1 MRASLAIL
9 LLLSVP
15 QDAEPGLVAEYFALD
30 AAPQGFP
37 SVPAG
42 RKPTFVRVEPTI
54 NHAFVVGDFHG
65 TKLSENFFVR
75 WTGLLRCPED
85 GLYNFY
91 VESDDGCRL
100 YVDQELA
107 VDNSDGRAM
116 EQRADRLTLKAGTH
130 ALRFEYFQGAGPAG
144 VNLQWKMPKGGR
156 LILPAAFLSHAS
168 GAEKVEWDREAW
180 EKRPTPPP
188 AQPAAVVKP
197 GRYALT
203 DYGPFLT
210 RSLGPAADPIAL
222 VGHLLRVG
230 PEATVVFDPQLLRV
244 AAAWTGPFLSWP
256 TEKDGV
262 AGLPNAAGKVLFRNP
277 AIPGVV
283 EMQAPGPLRGAAPP
297 APGAPL
303 PREQAHWRGLYVH
316 GPDVVLSYT
325 VGRAE
330 VLELHGVE
338 NGAFT
343 RTIEVKGL
351 SSVLNILVGPD
362 DLDAGVLGTRNAVF
376 VPGPGGKYLQIQT
389 KGRYK
394 ISVPSRKVSVPEPLE
409 PLTKGGGLRWP
420 EPVIT
425 RGVLGK
431 EPGAYQVDTLT
442 IPYENPWNSYM
453 RIVALDFFP
462 DGRAAVATLDGDVW
476 IVSGIDATLEKL
488 SWKRFAAGLYQPLGL
503 RIVDGAI
510 YALGRD
516 QVTRLVDVNEDGEA
530 DFYENFNN
538 DCLLGTS
545 YGEYA
550 MDLQVGP
557 DGDFYYTKAGT
568 MGYGSA
574 TRHSGCVLR
583 LSKDGSKLDVFAVG
597 FRSPMGLCVG
607 PDGFITATDQQ
618 GNYMAEC
625 PIVRVKKDGFY
636 GFVLD
641 HHPETKT
648 KPREPAL
655 AWLPMDVDNS
665 SGGQVWV
672 SGERW
677 GPLKGRL
684 LHTSYGQSKLLLTV
698 LDEAREQGGVVRF
711 PLQFASGIMRAQFN
725 PSDGQLYCAGLR
737 GWQTTAAKDGC
748 LQRVRYTGKPAL
760 LPVSLKVRKTGIDL
774 TFTDALDAETAGDP
788 DSYAAQWF
796 NVVSTPDYGSPEFN
810 ATNPA
815 KRGREK
821 VAVTAAKLLADGKTV
836 SLDLEGFR
844 PVTNLIVKFSIRS
857 ADGAKIQNEVFLTI
871 NRLPE

>member
-1 MRASLAIL
+1 LFLLTAPSLGLARD
-9 LLLSVP
+9 P

-30 AAPQGFP
+30 APPQGFP

-54 NHAFVVGDFHG
+54 NHAFITGEFHG
-65 TKLSENFFVR
+65 TKLDENFFVR

-100 YVDQELA
+100 YIDQELA

-116 EQRADRLTLKAGTH
+116 EQHADRLTLKAGTH
-130 ALRFEYFQGAGPAG
+130 AIHFEYFQGAGPAG
-144 VNLQWKMPKGGR
+144 VNLQWKMPRGGR

-168 GAEKVEWDREAW
+168 GAEKIEWDREAW
-180 EKRPTPPP
+180 EKRPAPPP
-188 AQPAAVVKP
+188 MQPAAVVKP

-203 DYGPFLT
+203 DYGPFLS
-210 RSLGPAADPIAL
+210 RSLGPANAPIAL
-222 VGHLLRVG
+222 TGHLLRLSNDSFVC
-230 PEATVVFDPQLLRV
+230 FDPRLLRV
-244 AAAWTGPFLSWP
+244 AAAWTGGFLSWP

-262 AGLPNAAGKVLFRNP
+262 AGLPNVAGKLSFRNP
-277 AIPGVV
+277 AIPGWGD
-283 EMQAPGPLRGAAPP
+283 EKDPRSFPGS
-297 APGAPL
+297 PL
-303 PREQAHWRGLYVH
+303 PRERGHWRGLYLH
-316 GPDVVLSYT
+316 GKDAVLSYT
-325 VGRAE
+325 VGGAE
-330 VLELHGVE
+330 VLELHGME

-343 RTIEVKGL
+343 RTIEIKNLAAPIG
-351 SSVLNILVGPD
+351 VLVAPAGS
-362 DLDAGVLGTRNAVF
+362 DAGVLGEGAALVRRGENLVLEVRHSSRF
-376 VPGPGGKYLQIQT
+376 
-389 KGRYK
+389 K
-394 ISVPSRKVSVPEPLE
+394 IAIPNRTVAAPEPLE
-409 PLTKGGGLRWP
+409 PLTRGGAPRWP
-420 EPVIT
+420 EPVVT
-425 RGVLGK
+425 RGTLGK
-431 EPGAYQVDTLT
+431 EPGAWQVDTLT
-442 IPYENPWNSYM
+442 VPYENPSNSYM

-476 IVSGIDATLEKL
+476 IVSGIDEKL
-488 SWKRFAAGLYQPLGL
+488 ETLTWKRFATGLYQPLGL

-516 QVTRLVDVNEDGEA
+516 QVTRLHDLNGDGEA

-557 DGDFYYTKAGT
+557 DGDFFYTKAGT

-574 TRHSGCVLR
+574 TPHSGCVLR
-583 LSKDGSKLDVFAVG
+583 LSKDGSTLEVFAVG
-597 FRSPMGLCVG
+597 FRAPMGLCVG

-625 PIVRVKKDGFY
+625 PIVRVRKGGSY
-636 GFVLD
+636 GFVLE

-648 KPREPAL
+648 QAREPAIS
-655 AWLPMDVDNS
+655 WLPMDVDNS

-672 SGERW
+672 TGDRW
-677 GPLKGRL
+677 GPLRGRL

-725 PSDGQLYCAGLR
+725 PADGQLYVAGLR
-737 GWQTTAAKDGC
+737 GWQTTAAKEGC

-760 LPVSLKVRKTGIDL
+760 LPVSMKIRKTGIDL

-788 DSYAAQWF
+788 DSYSALWF

-857 ADGAKIQNEVFLTI
+857 AAGAKIHSEVFLTV
-871 NRLPE
+871 NRLPDDPK

>member
-1 MRASLAIL
+1 M
-9 LLLSVP
+9 
-15 QDAEPGLVAEYFALD
+15 
-30 AAPQGFP
+30 
-37 SVPAG
+37 
-42 RKPTFVRVEPTI
+42 
-54 NHAFVVGDFHG
+54 
-65 TKLSENFFVR
+65 
-75 WTGLLRCPED
+75 
-85 GLYNFY
+85 
-91 VESDDGCRL
+91 ESDDGCRL
-100 YVDQELA
+100 YIDRELA
-107 VDNSDGRAM
+107 VDNAEGRAM
-116 EQRADRLTLKAGTH
+116 EQRADRLILKAGTH
-130 ALRFEYFQGAGPAG
+130 AIRFEYFQAAGPAG
-144 VNLQWKMPKGGR
+144 VNLQWKTPKGGR
-156 LILPAAFLSHAS
+156 QILPASFLSHA
-168 GAEKVEWDREAW
+168 GGVEWDRDAW
-180 EKRPTPPP
+180 EKRPAPPP
-188 AQPAAVVKP
+188 MQPAAVLKP

-210 RSLGPAADPIAL
+210 RSLGPAGDPIAL
-222 VGHLLRVG
+222 AGHLLRVA
-230 PEATVVFDPQLLRV
+230 PEATVCFDPRLLRV
-244 AAAWTGPFLSWP
+244 SAAWTGPCLSWP

-262 AGLPNAAGKVLFRNP
+262 AGLPNAAGKLLFRNP
-277 AIPGVV
+277 AVPGVV
-283 EMQAPGPLRGAAPP
+283 DFKDLLAPIPAAARP

-303 PREQAHWRGLYVH
+303 PREQGHWRGLYVH
-316 GPDVVLSYT
+316 GPDVILSYT
-325 VGRAE
+325 VGDAE
-330 VLELHGVE
+330 VLELHGFE

-351 SSVLNILVGPD
+351 SGFLRFLVSPENV
-362 DLDAGVLGTRNAVF
+362 DAGVIGTLDPRLTRGN
-376 VPGPGGKYLQIQT
+376 GGKYLQIQT
-389 KGRYK
+389 NGRWK
-394 ISVPSRKVSVPEPLE
+394 ISIPERKVSPPEPLE
-409 PLTKGGGLRWP
+409 PRTKGGGKRWS
-420 EPVIT
+420 EPVVT
-425 RGVLGK
+425 KGVLGK
-431 EPGAYQVDTLT
+431 EPGAWQVDTLT

-462 DGRAAVATLDGDVW
+462 DGRAAIATLDGDVW
-476 IVSGIDATLEKL
+476 IVSGIDEKLETL

-503 RIVDGAI
+503 RVVNGAI

-574 TRHSGCVLR
+574 TPHSGCILK
-583 LSKDGSKLDVFAVG
+583 LAKDGSKLEVFAVG
-597 FRSPMGLCVG
+597 FRAPMGLCVG
-607 PDGFITATDQQ
+607 PDGFMTATDQQ

-636 GFVLD
+636 GFVLE
-641 HHPETKT
+641 HHPETKSRA
-648 KPREPAL
+648 REPAI

-672 SGERW
+672 SGDRW

-698 LDEAREQGGVVRF
+698 LDDAREQGGVVRF
-711 PLQFASGIMRAQFN
+711 PLQFASGIMRAQFS
-725 PSDGQLYCAGLR
+725 PADGQLYCAGLR

-760 LPVSLKVRKTGIDL
+760 LPVSMKVRKTGIDL
-774 TFTDALDAETAGDP
+774 TFTDALDAESAGDP
-788 DSYAAQWF
+788 DSYSAVWF

-815 KRGREK
+815 KRGRES

-857 ADGAKIQNEVFLTI
+857 AAGAKIQNEVFLTI
-871 NRLPE
+871 TRLPPF

>member
-1 MRASLAIL
+1 MRTSLAIL

-30 AAPQGFP
+30 DAPRGFP
-37 SVPAG
+37 SVPAD
-42 RKPTFVRVEPTI
+42 RKPTFVRVEPLI
-54 NHAFVVGDFHG
+54 NHAFVSGEFHG
-65 TKLSENFFVR
+65 TKLAENFFVR
-75 WTGLLRCPED
+75 WTGLLKCPED

-100 YVDQELA
+100 YIDQELA
-107 VDNSDGRAM
+107 VDNSDGRSM

-130 ALRFEYFQGAGPAG
+130 ALRFEYFQGGGPAG
-144 VNLQWKMPKGGR
+144 VNLQWKTPKSGR

-168 GAEKVEWDREAW
+168 GAEKIAWDREAW
-180 EKRPTPPP
+180 EKRPAPPP
-188 AQPAAVVKP
+188 TQPAAVAKP

-222 VGHLLRVG
+222 AGHLLRVG
-230 PEATVVFDPQLLRV
+230 PEATVCFDPRSLRV
-244 AAAWTGPFLSWP
+244 AAAWTGSFLSWP

-262 AGLPNAAGKVLFRNP
+262 AGLPNVAGKLVFKNAALPGWGDAKNP
-277 AIPGVV
+277 G
-283 EMQAPGPLRGAAPP
+283 R
-297 APGAPL
+297 
-303 PREQAHWRGLYVH
+303 WRGLYLH
-316 GPDVVLSYT
+316 GKEAILSYS
-325 VGRAE
+325 VGGAD

-338 NGAFT
+338 NGALT
-343 RTIEVKGL
+343 RTIEIKNVAAPT
-351 SSVLNILVGPD
+351 SVLVAPDGVDAAVAGEGATLVRRGGN
-362 DLDAGVLGTRNAVF
+362 LVLEVRQAGRF
-376 VPGPGGKYLQIQT
+376 
-389 KGRYK
+389 K
-394 ISVPSRKVSVPEPLE
+394 ISIPRRDVSAPGPLE
-409 PLTKGGGLRWP
+409 PLIQGGPPRWP
-420 EPVIT
+420 EPIVT
-425 RGVLGK
+425 KGVLGK
-431 EPGAYQVDTLT
+431 EPGAWQVDTLT

-453 RIVALDFFP
+453 RFVALDFFP

-476 IVSGIDATLEKL
+476 IVSGIDEKLEKL
-488 SWKRFAAGLYQPLGL
+488 SWKRFATGLYQPLGL
-503 RIVDGAI
+503 RVVDGLI
-510 YALGRD
+510 YTLGRD
-516 QVTRLVDVNEDGEA
+516 QVTRLRDLNGDGEA

-574 TRHSGCVLR
+574 TPHSGCVLK
-583 LSKDGSKLDVFAVG
+583 LAKDGSKLEVFAVG
-597 FRSPMGLCVG
+597 FRAPMGLCVG

-625 PIVRVKKDGFY
+625 PIVRVKKGGFY
-636 GFVLD
+636 GFVLE

-648 KPREPAL
+648 QAREPAL

-672 SGERW
+672 SGDRW

-684 LHTSYGQSKLLLTV
+684 LHTSYGQSKLLLT
-698 LDEAREQGGVVRF
+698 LFDDAREQGGVVRL
-711 PLQFASGIMRAQFN
+711 PLQFASGIMRPQFN
-725 PSDGQLYCAGLR
+725 PADGQLYCAGLR
-737 GWQTTAAKDGC
+737 GWQTTAAKEGC

-871 NRLPE
+871 NRLPPF